1 MAILFIA
8 TSPRMLS
15 LAKEV
20 LEGQYKGRISYLQ
33 IPWTMDFADS
43 GIVEAIQCN
52 GIEVVIARGAVS
64 RRVRTLGLPVS
75 VVELPVST
83 MDLLEAL
90 QRAARH
96 GRRIAA
102 VASRSMLGG
111 IENLGPSIDV
121 EVPLY
126 HLDDHVSPEALVR
139 QAVTEGA
146 EVLVCSYVTGRI
158 AQDLEVPAE
167 ILSASPRVILEA
179 AAEAL
184 YITER
189 LAQERAKNLFSKT
202 LLEYTPD
209 ALVAVDGACRI
220 VAWNHEA
227 ERVLAIPLEQAQDQD
242 VRQVCPELRLEETL
256 VTGNDEQGLILTLN
270 GVDVVCHK
278 RIVLSEGQPVAAFAA
293 FQEISRMQ
301 QIEARVRRKI
311 YADGHTA
318 ACTFDDIAGTHP
330 SLRRAVS
337 IAREFAVTDSSVLL
351 LGETGV
357 GKEVFAQSIHNF
369 SRRSSGP
376 FVAINCAALPG
387 SLLESE
393 LFGYVSGAFT
403 GANPKGKPGMFE
415 LAHKGT
421 LFLDEMGE
429 MDLMIQ
435 GKILRVLE
443 ERKVMR
449 LGSERLI
456 PVDVRVLA
464 ATNRNLQSLIAEQR
478 FRQDLYYR
486 LNVLRLTIP
495 PLRERPE
502 DIAVLAVQFL
512 SQHAAELKR
521 SLRISQEAVRL
532 LQKHNW
538 PGNVRELRNFMERV
552 AVVHKSCTVD
562 AEQVA
567 LLLAEEQAQSKLI
580 VPAAAIGPT
589 WSETPPDE
597 PDRDI
602 AAIRHA
608 LHCCNGNASKA
619 ARLLGIS
626 RITLWR
632 KLKRDEENATHAS

>member
-1 MAILFIA
+1 MAVLFA
-8 TSPRMLS
+8 TTSPSMLS
-15 LAKEV
+15 FAQDILKDRY
-20 LEGQYKGRISYLQ
+20 GSIRFFQ
-33 IPWTMDFADS
+33 IPWTSDFADC
-43 GIVEAIQCN
+43 GIVQEISQN

-64 RRVRTLGLPVS
+64 RRVRALGFPVS

-83 MDLLEAL
+83 MDLLKTL
-90 QRAARH
+90 QRAAKH

-111 IENLGPSIDV
+111 IENLGPSLGVDV
-121 EVPLY
+121 TLY

-139 QAVTEGA
+139 QAIEEGA
-146 EVLVCSYVTGRI
+146 EALVCSYLTWRI
-158 AQDLEVPAE
+158 AQSLDVPAE
-167 ILSASPRVILEA
+167 ILAVSPHVILEA

-184 YITER
+184 HITER
-189 LAQERAKNLFSKT
+189 LAQERAKSLFSKK

-209 ALVAVDGACRI
+209 ALVAVDRACRI

-227 ERVLAIPLEQAQDQD
+227 ERILGISFEQAQDREICQLY
-242 VRQVCPELRLEETL
+242 PELKLEETL
-256 VTGNDEQGLILTLN
+256 ATGRDEQGLVLKLN
-270 GVDVVCHK
+270 GLDVVCHK
-278 RIVLSEGQPVAAFAA
+278 RIVLSEGLPVAAFAA

-301 QIEARVRRKI
+301 QIEERVRRKI

-318 ACTFDDIAGTHP
+318 ACTFDDIEGTHP
-330 SLRRAVS
+330 ALRRAVS

-357 GKEVFAQSIHNF
+357 GKEIFAQSIHNF

-387 SLLESE
+387 NLLESE
-393 LFGYVSGAFT
+393 LFGYVGGAFT

-421 LFLDEMGE
+421 LLLDEMGE

-464 ATNRNLQSLIAEQR
+464 ATNRNPLSLIAEQR

-502 DIAVLAVQFL
+502 DIAYLAAYFL
-512 SQHAAELKR
+512 AQYAAKLNR
-521 SLRISQEAVRL
+521 SLRLSQEAIQV
-532 LQKHNW
+532 LQQHNW
-538 PGNVRELRNFMERV
+538 PGNVRELRNFMERT
-552 AVVHKSCTVD
+552 AVVHKSRTVD
-562 AEQVA
+562 AGQVA
-567 LLLAEEQAQSKLI
+567 LSLSEEQSLSQI
-580 VPAAAIGPT
+580 VLPAATPGLVRPQ
-589 WSETPPDE
+589 TPPQE
-597 PDRDI
+597 SDRDI

-608 LHCCNGNASKA
+608 LDCCKGNASQA

-632 KLKRDEENATHAS
+632 KLKRDQETAKIVP